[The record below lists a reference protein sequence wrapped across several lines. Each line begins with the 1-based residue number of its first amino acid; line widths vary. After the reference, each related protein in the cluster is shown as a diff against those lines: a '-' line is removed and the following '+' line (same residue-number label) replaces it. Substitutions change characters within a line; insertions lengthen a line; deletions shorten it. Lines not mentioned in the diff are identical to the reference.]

1 MIKCNFNKVEV
12 HGTEPL
18 ILTELTVLMRSV
30 KEYIEA
36 RHGKKRADNK
46 ICLCI
51 KNVFTTEEELEE
63 ENKRMLN
70 KAEDPKP
77 MEDIT
82 EAIISAIK
90 KYYGEE

>member
-1 MIKCNFNKVEV
+1 MIKCNFDKVEV
-12 HGTEPL
+12 SGIEPM
-18 ILTELTVLMRSV
+18 ILTELTILMRSI
-30 KEYIEA
+30 KECIEV
-36 RHGKKRADNK
+36 RHGKKCADNK
-46 ICLCI
+46 ICHCI
-51 KNVFTTEEELEE
+51 KNVFATEEELEE